1 MQLFIAFK
9 QIGSKLHFE
18 VLNMQNNKINSLGPL
33 IKVANNLIEK
43 ELNNNMRQL
52 FTEFNLTGPQVAL
65 LTYLYEAQSRTVSQ
79 KELETVFV
87 ISHPTIRSIVKRL
100 EQRQLINIST
110 LKSDRR
116 QTILSLSASG
126 STLIKNNIDKI
137 YQVMNQINQ
146 KITQDITPDEQQ
158 QLITAIQKI
167 VHNFT
172 R

>member
-1 MQLFIAFK
+1 
-9 QIGSKLHFE
+9 
-18 VLNMQNNKINSLGPL
+18 MQNNKINSLGPL

-43 ELNNNMRQL
+43 ELNNKMRQL

-100 EQRQLINIST
+100 EQRHLINIST

-116 QTILSLSASG
+116 HIVLSLSTLG
-126 STLIKNNIDKI
+126 STLVQNNISKI

-172 R
+172 K